1 VVIHG
6 QNIPGEKIKGGAWSR
21 LEGKRKEKKKK
32 KGIQFDLKAFSNVI
46 LYKDVSNNNNNGILC
61 FRLVLK
67 NNFKDI

>member
-1 VVIHG
+1 MVHG
-6 QNIPGEKIKGGAWSR
+6 QNLKG
-21 LEGKRKEKKKK
+21 KEKKKEK